1 MRVGLFL
8 DLRNPPP
15 WLRPWAGFYE
25 RVLEGC
31 VDAEAQGAD
40 AFWFTEHHFLEDGY
54 LPQPLT
60 FAAAVAAR
68 TRRARVGTAVLLAA
82 LRHPVHVAEEAA
94 VVDLV
99 SGGRL
104 ELGFGA
110 GYRDVEYAAF
120 GADIQRR
127 MGLTDAAVREVR
139 DLLASDRIM
148 PPPVQSP
155 VPIWLGYQGPRGAR
169 AAGRLG
175 VGLLSL
181 RPELLEPYREGLVE
195 GGHDPAGA
203 RMGGV
208 IDLLVA
214 DDPEAATEAL
224 LPHLAYQQES
234 YRRSHAGAGAG
245 VPVTAESLRARVR
258 ERGSLPGFAVLT
270 PDDAITFVRARTA
283 GLPVE
288 HVYFWASI
296 AGMPDDLAA
305 RHVELLLSRVAPAV
319 RGAHAAD

>member
-1 MRVGLFL
+1 MQVGLFH
-8 DLRNPPP
+8 DLRNPPE
-15 WLRPWAGFYE
+15 WERPWPGFYE
-25 RVLEGC
+25 RVLQRC
-31 VDAEAQGAD
+31 ADAEMQGAD
-40 AFWFTEHHFLEDGY
+40 AFWFTEHHFMEDGY

-68 TRRARVGTAVLLAA
+68 TNRARVGTAVVLAA
-82 LRHPVHVAEEAA
+82 LRDPVHIVEEAA

-110 GYRDVEYAAF
+110 GYREVEYAAF
-120 GADIQRR
+120 GADMRQR
-127 MGLTDAAVREVR
+127 MALTDAAVRDVR
-139 DLLASDRIM
+139 DLLASGRVT
-148 PPPVQSP
+148 PAPVQRP
-155 VPIWLGYQGPRGAR
+155 IPIWLGYQGPRGAR

-195 GGHDPAGA
+195 GGHDPGAA

-208 IDLLVA
+208 IDLIVA
-214 DDPEAATEAL
+214 DDPDAAVERL

-234 YRRSHAGAGAG
+234 YRSSHAPDGSGT
-245 VPVTAESLRARVR
+245 PITADSLRARLR

-270 PDDAITFVRARTA
+270 PDDAIARVLQRTA
-283 GLPVE
+283 DLPVE

-296 AGMPDDLAA
+296 AGMPDDLAD

-319 RGAHAAD
+319 R